1 LSLST
6 RPSNLGS
13 TKALPLQH
21 CQNCT
26 TVSISDLSL
35 RLLRRYLSIDIY
47 LYHFSLWEE
56 NIDIF
61 SVHVLALRIVLVFKF
76 L

>member
-56 NIDIF
+56 NIDI
-61 SVHVLALRIVLVFKF
+61 LVYMF
-76 L
+76 